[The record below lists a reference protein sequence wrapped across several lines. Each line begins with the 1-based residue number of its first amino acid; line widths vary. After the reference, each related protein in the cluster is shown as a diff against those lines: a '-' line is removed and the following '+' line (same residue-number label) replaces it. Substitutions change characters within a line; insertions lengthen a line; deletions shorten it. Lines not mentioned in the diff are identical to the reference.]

1 MKPVR
6 QLNSVQ
12 PAAVRRGQR
21 GVSMIE
27 VLVTVLL
34 LMFGLLG
41 VAGLLVKGVSNAA
54 ASESMTKANQL
65 LADMADRIRAN
76 PTVALSAT
84 SEYITAYGSTIPTTP
99 STIAQQDK
107 KDWLTA
113 VRAQLPMGDGKVTSY
128 VSGGGRKLE
137 LQVRWAK
144 CFGTLSDADR
154 VSCGTASEGTYQTV
168 TMELRL

>member
-1 MKPVR
+1 MI
-6 QLNSVQ
+6 
-12 PAAVRRGQR
+12 RRRQR

-27 VLVTVLL
+27 VLVTMLL

-41 VAGLLVKGVSNAA
+41 VAGLMVKGVSNAA
-54 ASESMTKANQL
+54 ASESTTKANQL

-76 PTVALSAT
+76 PAVALSAT
-84 SEYITAYGSTIPTTP
+84 SEYITAYGSTIPSTP
-99 STIAQQDK
+99 TSIAQQDK

-113 VRAQLPMGDGKVTSY
+113 VRAQLPLGDGKITTY

-144 CFGTLSDADR
+144 CLGSLSDADQ
-154 VSCGTASEGTYQTV
+154 VSCADASESTYQTV